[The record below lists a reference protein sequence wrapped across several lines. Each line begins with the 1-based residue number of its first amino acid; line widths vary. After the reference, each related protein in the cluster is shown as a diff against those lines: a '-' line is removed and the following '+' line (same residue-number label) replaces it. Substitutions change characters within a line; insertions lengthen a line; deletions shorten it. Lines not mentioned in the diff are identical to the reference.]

1 MNQNK
6 HWGKRAKHS
15 SEHKFLKRP
24 YWYLGDLK
32 RFFQI
37 AYDFFKGFYGLRRT
51 HPCVTFFGS
60 ARFEPDTEYY
70 QQGVQT
76 AKRTAELGYT
86 VMTGG
91 GPGMMEAANK
101 GAKAG
106 GGFSIGCNIILP
118 EEQHHNIYL
127 DKWIEFKYFFVRK
140 VMLSKY
146 STAFVVLPGGFG
158 TMDEVFEV
166 ITLIQTGKIKEFP
179 IIFINRDFWSGLQ
192 NFLKNTF
199 LKNHTVSKSDF
210 NDIFLVDTPDEVEH
224 VLKNYFN
231 KQESKQNINQSSKFL
246 I

>member
-1 MNQNK
+1 
-6 HWGKRAKHS
+6 
-15 SEHKFLKRP
+15 
-24 YWYLGDLK
+24 
-32 RFFQI
+32 
-37 AYDFFKGFYGLRRT
+37 
-51 HPCVTFFGS
+51 
-60 ARFEPDTEYY
+60 
-70 QQGVQT
+70 
-76 AKRTAELGYT
+76 
-86 VMTGG
+86 MTGG